1 MYRVLFFV
9 AHLNK
14 CDMKKLSIGQS
25 IRAEFE
31 RQGHSVVWFAQQLCC
46 DRTNIYRI
54 FARESIDTELLI
66 RISIVLKHNFFAE
79 LSAYTD
85 RIVKTK

>member
-1 MYRVLFFV
+1 MKRVF
-9 AHLNK
+9 
-14 CDMKKLSIGQS
+14 IGQS

-31 RQGHSVVWFAQQLCC
+31 RQGHTVVWFAQQLCC

-54 FARESIDTELLI
+54 FARDSIDTELLI
-66 RISIVLKHNFFAE
+66 RISVVLKHNFFAE

-85 RIVKTK
+85 QAVRTK